1 MRVIQMIMHATCQHE
16 VCGTC
21 SQEEGSLHR
30 SHLLDV
36 NTNSSLIVMILQG
49 YLNWQSNMIYYI
61 ETLYIYIFIIF
72 DKVTR
77 SFKLTNTSIM
87 S

>member
-1 MRVIQMIMHATCQHE
+1 MIMRATCHHE
-16 VCGTC
+16 VCDTC

-61 ETLYIYIFIIF
+61 QTLYIYKIFIIF

-77 SFKLTNTSIM
+77 SFKLINTSNM